1 MLNVMPVPRSLD
13 DPERLTA
20 LEETALLDTAPEAEY
35 DRLTRMARHVFDV
48 PIVLISL
55 VDDRRQFFKSQQ
67 GLPEPVA
74 SIRETPLSHSYCK
87 HVVMQGETLV
97 ISDSKNHEISRINP
111 VTKEIG
117 IGAYLGAPL
126 LAPSGEVLGSFCVID
141 YKPRQW
147 SDLDR
152 SIIEDFSKM
161 VTDEISLRQEIRKR
175 EAAERHLTTLVR
187 ELHHRVKNTLATV
200 QAIIRLSLSSSR
212 DLASFGKAI
221 NARIASLAN
230 SHTLLSSRDWVST
243 SLSDILHGELDA
255 YQQDNRIIFE
265 GPDAEISSES
275 AVNFGMVIH
284 ELATNACKYGSLS
297 NDFGSLSVRWSTV
310 QDPKGQQIQMTW
322 TETGGPEA
330 SAPERRGFG
339 TTLIERLIRGPLHG
353 DITTEYR
360 PAGLIVTLKAQA
372 APAQTH

>member
-1 MLNVMPVPRSLD
+1 MNIMPGPSLLD
-13 DPERLTA
+13 DPQRLNA
-20 LEETALLDTAPEAEY
+20 LGEASLLDTAPEAEY
-35 DRLTRMARHVFDV
+35 DRLTRMAQHVFNAPV
-48 PIVLISL
+48 ALISL
-55 VDDRRQFFKSQQ
+55 VDDRRQFFKSLQ

-97 ISDSKNHEISRINP
+97 ISNSNDHEISRNNP
-111 VTKEIG
+111 ATKEMG

-126 LAPSGEVLGSFCVID
+126 LAPTGEILGSFCVID

-147 SDLDR
+147 NDLDR

-161 VTDEISLRQEIRKR
+161 VTAEIALRQEIRKR
-175 EAAERHLTTLVR
+175 VAAEKHLTTLVR

-255 YQQDNRIIFE
+255 YQQGNRIIFE
-265 GPDAEISSES
+265 GPDAEIGSES

-310 QDPKGQQIQMTW
+310 QDPSGQKIQLTW
-322 TETGGPEA
+322 TETGGPETSTPA
-330 SAPERRGFG
+330 RRGFG

-360 PAGLIVTLKAQA
+360 PAGLVVTLKAQA
-372 APAQTH
+372 APAQTQ